1 MFIVFAF
8 ACALATI
15 IETVFNTD
23 TAWAYVY
30 GTSWFGL
37 IMVILGINL
46 AYNLYRYNMARAKK
60 LPSFLFHFG
69 FIFILLGAVITRYFG
84 FEGSMHIRENEQSN
98 VVSSREVYMQLI
110 STNEKGDKI
119 STDLN
124 QYVSTKGLSL
134 IHISEPTRPY

>member
-1 MFIVFAF
+1 MNQFFKNFFSIGFACVMFIVFAF

-23 TAWAYVY
+23 AAWAYVY

-60 LPSFLFHFG
+60 TAVFFISFRLYFYFTG
-69 FIFILLGAVITRYFG
+69 RRYYQIFWI
-84 FEGSMHIRENEQSN
+84 
-98 VVSSREVYMQLI
+98 
-110 STNEKGDKI
+110 
-119 STDLN
+119 
-124 QYVSTKGLSL
+124 
-134 IHISEPTRPY
+134 